1 MADSK
6 DLNSASPNSN
16 TRLTNLSAAERER
29 LKDDMKKIDEEVQ
42 RQADQVLKV
51 ADKWFFSHFRV
62 DCHQVQEREIKVEY
76 MSAVLQQ
83 LPTIGDARSADD
95 IPFIKISF
103 DNRIKS
109 ITEDIERMA
118 HALGKTHMPNFLSHK
133 LGAKTIA
140 PNTSATNGFP
150 QPYSGMPMDSY
161 PGRTS
166 PPSSLNGE
174 SILSTAG
181 PSAHNC
187 GPSGPPSD
195 CPAPYA
201 GQSGVTQ
208 SPPQGSQ
215 VLPDV
220 TGQSEDST
228 GPSDPPADRPTVQ
241 VGPSGAP
248 EVTCDPPS
256 AEGRHKYNRPPKPQE
271 PKKSHVPELV
281 GPLRPNLLF
290 ALTRTRHKRKKLSSH
305 LILLN
310 VIKYL
315 MSCLNMVIL
324 NCHMLFLRLN
334 N

>member
-1 MADSK
+1 LAPQKGANILFGDSAGEEVAGLQNQAYMADSK

-51 ADKWFFSHFRV
+51 ADKWFLSHFRV
-62 DCHQVQEREIKVEY
+62 DCHQKVVQEREINVEY

-83 LPTIGDARSADD
+83 LSTIGDARSADD

-103 DNRIKS
+103 DNQIKN
-109 ITEDIERMA
+109 IMEDIERMA
-118 HALGKTHMPNFLSHK
+118 HALGKTHMPIFLSHK

-161 PGRTS
+161 LGRAS

-174 SILSTAG
+174 STLSTAG
-181 PSAHNC
+181 LSAHNC

-195 CPAPYA
+195 RPAPYA

-208 SPPQGSQ
+208 SPLKG
-215 VLPDV
+215 
-220 TGQSEDST
+220 
-228 GPSDPPADRPTVQ
+228 
-241 VGPSGAP
+241 
-248 EVTCDPPS
+248 
-256 AEGRHKYNRPPKPQE
+256 N
-271 PKKSHVPELV
+271 
-281 GPLRPNLLF
+281 
-290 ALTRTRHKRKKLSSH
+290 
-305 LILLN
+305 
-310 VIKYL
+310 
-315 MSCLNMVIL
+315 
-324 NCHMLFLRLN
+324 
-334 N
+334 